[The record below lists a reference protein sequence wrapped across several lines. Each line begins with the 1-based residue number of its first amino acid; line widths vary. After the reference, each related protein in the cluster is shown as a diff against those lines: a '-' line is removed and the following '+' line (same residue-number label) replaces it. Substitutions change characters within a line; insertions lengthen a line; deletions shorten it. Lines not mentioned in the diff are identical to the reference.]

1 MRIREIPNPRMAG
14 LQPPGF
20 KCDTCLVKRD
30 IEPFENRSFFT
41 GVFGRPG
48 SGKTS
53 LCISSLVSRKP
64 CIYARAF
71 SHVFILMPSSSRKS
85 LRCDPFGAL
94 DAGNMY
100 ENLDLASLS
109 DVYEKLQEQTPGPG
123 GEFETNLII
132 IDDMTQALKDHSIR
146 RLLNHIVLNR
156 RHLHCSII
164 YSLTIDTS
172 ELELQVATF

>member
-1 MRIREIPNPRMAG
+1 MAG

-30 IEPFENRSFFT
+30 IEPFENRSFFM
-41 GVFGRPG
+41 GIFGKPG

-53 LCISSLVSRKP
+53 LCVSSLVSRKP
-64 CIYARAF
+64 RIYARAF
-71 SHVFILMPSSSRKS
+71 NHIFVFMPSSSRKS
-85 LRCDPFGAL
+85 LRCDPFGSL
-94 DAGNMY
+94 EAGNMY

-123 GEFETNLII
+123 GEFETNLIV
-132 IDDMTQALKDHSIR
+132 IDDMTQALKDYSIR

-156 RHLHCSII
+156 RDDSQSRQDSALAKF
-164 YSLTIDTS
+164 
-172 ELELQVATF
+172 Q

>member
-64 CIYARAF
+64 RIYARAF
-71 SHVFILMPSSSRKS
+71 SHVFIFMPSSSRKS
-85 LRCDPFGAL
+85 LRCDPFGSL
-94 DAGNMY
+94 DAANMY
-100 ENLDLASLS
+100 ENLA
-109 DVYEKLQEQTPGPG
+109 QFRWRCART
-123 GEFETNLII
+123 
-132 IDDMTQALKDHSIR
+132 
-146 RLLNHIVLNR
+146 
-156 RHLHCSII
+156 
-164 YSLTIDTS
+164 
-172 ELELQVATF
+172 